1 MSIARQIFAQLKRL
15 QNEFVELTV
24 NETMFE
30 VLFIVRHELLLD
42 FKCIVFLLILS
53 RLSSFTMFTI
63 NYMDVVYFHY
73 FYCDFKVFYPAGAP
87 YRRK

>member
-30 VLFIVRHELLLD
+30 DIV
-42 FKCIVFLLILS
+42 S
-53 RLSSFTMFTI
+53 I
-63 NYMDVVYFHY
+63 NY
-73 FYCDFKVFYPAGAP
+73 
-87 YRRK
+87 YR